1 MRFIEWTFWVP
12 VGRKNGF
19 AVGGHG
25 PPAVA
30 ASLWQVMAGA
40 RAKARTGV
48 GPQKGTRM
56 MVNSASAGKRRY
68 LPSSPFKPPP
78 EPPPVEQYELDDLVT
93 HDKYGLGRVI
103 LVEDGT
109 AVVVDFAPQK
119 VRIMA
124 PFTKM
129 TKL

>member
-1 MRFIEWTFWVP
+1 M
-12 VGRKNGF
+12 
-19 AVGGHG
+19 
-25 PPAVA
+25 
-30 ASLWQVMAGA
+30 
-40 RAKARTGV
+40 
-48 GPQKGTRM
+48 GPQKGTRI

-78 EPPPVEQYELDDLVT
+78 EAPPAEQYALDDLVT

-103 LVEDGT
+103 LVEGDT
-109 AVVVDFAPQK
+109 AVVVDFAPRK

-124 PFTKM
+124 PFTRM